1 MGRQFFV
8 RQLKGSLEKRRRR
21 CESASKLM
29 FIRITPQRG
38 VAFIIDKRCVCM
50 CVALCVCTV

>member
-38 VAFIIDKRCVCM
+38 VAFIIDKRYVCVC
-50 CVALCVCTV
+50 A